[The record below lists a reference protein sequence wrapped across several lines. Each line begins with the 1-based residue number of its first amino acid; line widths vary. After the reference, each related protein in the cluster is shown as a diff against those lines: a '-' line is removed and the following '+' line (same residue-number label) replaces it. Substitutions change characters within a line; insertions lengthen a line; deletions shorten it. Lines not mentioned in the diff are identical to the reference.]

1 VVAGAVVSAT
11 TVIAVTAVLVLLMF
25 GGDFA
30 APPTPAYLMMN
41 LAYTLGAAT
50 VGGWVAGTLAPVRP
64 FLHGVALA
72 ALLALPSVVGGGGGG
87 GGAVGVPAWYPATVG
102 LLGAAGALLGSASVG
117 RRARTSPSPSRRPVD
132 R

>member
-87 GGAVGVPAWYPATVG
+87 AVGVPTWYPAAVG
-102 LLGAAGALLGSASVG
+102 ALGAAGALLGSAAVG